1 MRTEQYCWSEEYVI
15 AVKITLNGPSNELN
29 ISINS
34 ELKSSEQTEKRN
46 LHRAIVKKSDP
57 FQSVPL
63 ISLRI
68 APVTSKEIDG
78 ELVSWLSFS

>member
-34 ELKSSEQTEKRN
+34 ELKSSEQTEKRKCIER
-46 LHRAIVKKSDP
+46 L
-57 FQSVPL
+57 
-63 ISLRI
+63 
-68 APVTSKEIDG
+68 
-78 ELVSWLSFS
+78 